1 MKPSLIL
8 ISFLLFLS
16 LTLEAQTFVKAKGH
30 QLWYRNKPYY
40 FLGTNYW
47 YGSLLAL
54 QPDPKRGIERLR
66 KELDFLKR
74 NGITNLRIIAGAEG
88 SGKIIGVERV
98 RPALQVEKGIFD
110 TAVLKGMDILL
121 TEMDKRNMKAVIFFS
136 NNWEWS
142 GGFLQYLRWNGE
154 ISDSLFRAPMDW
166 NTMQDVISRFYFCT
180 PCKEDY
186 TKQVAL
192 VLNRTNSISGKAYKE
207 DPVIMA
213 WELANEPRPMRPE
226 ANEAYRQWIASTAAY
241 IKANDQ
247 NHLVTLGHEGEIGTQ
262 NMDLYEAIHRDSLI
276 DYLTIHIW
284 PRNWGWY
291 KRDALGEALPEIIQK
306 SKAYIDK
313 HISLAEKLKKPL
325 VIEEF
330 GLPRDGDAFSPGT
343 PTAIRDQ
350 FYRLIFDMWR
360 QHRLQNGVLAGS
372 NFWAF
377 KGLARPV
384 PGQTFWKPG
393 DDFMG
398 DPPMEEQSLYGVFDN
413 DTSTWTLIREV
424 LKKNN
429 KGLR

>member
-1 MKPSLIL
+1 MKR
-8 ISFLLFLS
+8 FLVLFIALMVFIAS
-16 LTLEAQTFVKAKGH
+16 LEAQSFVEVKGH
-30 QLWYRNKPYY
+30 QLFHNSKPYY
-40 FLGTNYW
+40 FMGTNYW

-54 QPDPKRGIERLR
+54 HTDPMRGVERLR
-66 KELDFLKR
+66 KELDFLQR
-74 NGITNLRIIAGAEG
+74 NGVTNLRIMAGAEG

-98 RPALQVEKGIFD
+98 RPALQMEKGIFD
-110 TAVLKGMDILL
+110 TAVLRGLDILL
-121 TEMDKRNMKAVIFFS
+121 TEMGKRNMKAVIFFS

-142 GGFLQYLRWNGE
+142 GGFLQYLRWNDK
-154 ISDSLFRAPMDW
+154 ITDSLFRAHMDW
-166 NTMQDVISRFYFCT
+166 NTMQDVISRFYSCT

-186 TKQVAL
+186 RKQVEL
-192 VLNRTNSISGKAYKE
+192 VLGRINSINGIPYKS
-207 DPVIMA
+207 DPAIMA

-226 ANEAYRQWIASTAAY
+226 ANEAYRGWIVSTTAY
-241 IKANDQ
+241 IKTIDK

-262 NMDLYEAIHRDSLI
+262 SMELYEAIHRDSQI

-291 KRDALGEALPEIIQK
+291 KRDALKEAIPDVIQK
-306 SKAYIDK
+306 TKEYMEK
-313 HISLAEKLKKPL
+313 HISLAQKLKRPL

-343 PTAIRDQ
+343 PTSLRDQ
-350 FYRLIFDMWR
+350 FYRFVFDVWR
-360 QHRLQNGVLAGS
+360 QHALHNGVVAGT

-377 KGLARPV
+377 NGVARPK

-413 DTSTWTLIREV
+413 DTTTWKLIREAI
-424 LKKNN
+424 KK
-429 KGLR
+429 KR